1 MARMREQNEKI
12 KQRRADVQADEAAFK
27 KTQEAEQQQRARI
40 KKVQENVDRSREANA
55 ARKMAKVQNREWDAD
70 KRGGPK
76 ARGGGPQKD
85 APGSPAA
92 EGASATP
99 AEDTPGSPENA
110 PSEASGADSDR
121 WARGRGAPGGRA
133 RGGRGSSTLKATKV
147 GGSVHAMVLDS
158 STKSRKILR
167 QNSRE
172 NAQILKVLQTPL
184 RVVIMLQNLIKRDPA
199 AYKEEFLQQWNHYN
213 SVRQIFDINPDEHAQ
228 HLRELVSFIAQVATC
243 YPKETAEFPQQIA
256 MLLLESYGSLA
267 PEIRKTLVQNLVM
280 LRNKGVITSI
290 ELLKTLF
297 PLLPRTTSSTLRAF
311 IRKTILAD
319 IRSAN
324 LRSKNHK
331 LNRAVQA
338 MLFGMVERGMDGEV
352 LGDRGKLRAAAGPTA
367 ERSAHNGDEAMWA
380 VVLTKELWK
389 KGIWNDTKT
398 VSIVALGCFHPVM
411 KVQSASVHF
420 FLGSDDEDEDSDDE
434 DAIPDIKSLQHQ
446 REIKKK
452 TRSIDRKLEKQA
464 KKAKKKR
471 QQKSNATSTN
481 FPALQ
486 LLNDPQS
493 FAEKLYDNLNR
504 YDKRF
509 SLEHKL
515 LLMQLLSR
523 VAGYHKL
530 CVLGFYTYIVR
541 YLTHKQLRV
550 PAILVALAQSVHSL
564 TPPDALLPVVRKI
577 ADEFVHPGVAS
588 EVIAAGLNS
597 IREVCRRQ
605 PWAMEEDLLGDLVEY
620 RKSRDKAV
628 TAAARGVL
636 QLYREVNPS
645 MLQRRERGKTAAMG
659 LAEGSQPLPFGHTA
673 DAAVDI
679 EGLALLEDHLQ
690 KLRDEEN
697 GDVNTEDADAKAW
710 EQWEVASDSD
720 SDSDSDSS
728 GWINV
733 DSDNAEDIV
742 VSDSED
748 EAEEAAAKTA
758 AAAELEA
765 AENRIS
771 TLATTK
777 ILTPADFALL
787 ADLRVQAA
795 TKAVEAG
802 GGTKAKR
809 KLAALEAA
817 KKAATEVSTA
827 EDTFVSENDILGPRK
842 RAKQD
847 YAERMESIQRG
858 REGRE
863 KYGSLKGKK
872 NKEAPSSSTNREK
885 ARNKP
890 IMMIMSSGAV
900 RGKKKASLRQK
911 QQKLRAHIERGKKAY
926 H

>member
-1 MARMREQNEKI
+1 MARIREQNEKI

-40 KKVQENVDRSREANA
+40 KKVQANVDRSREANA

-76 ARGGGPQKD
+76 VRGGGPQED
-85 APGSPAA
+85 APGSSAA
-92 EGASATP
+92 EGVSATL
-99 AEDTPGSPENA
+99 AEETPGSPENA
-110 PSEASGADSDR
+110 AGEASGADSD
-121 WARGRGAPGGRA
+121 
-133 RGGRGSSTLKATKV
+133 SIS
-147 GGSVHAMVLDS
+147 
-158 STKSRKILR
+158 
-167 QNSRE
+167 Q
-172 NAQILKVLQTPL
+172 
-184 RVVIMLQNLIKRDPA
+184 LQNLIKRDPA

-256 MLLLESYGSLA
+256 KLLLESYGSLA

-471 QQKSNATSTN
+471 QQKNNATSTN

-733 DSDNAEDIV
+733 DSDNDEDIV

-748 EAEEAAAKTA
+748 EAEEAAARSA

>member
-1 MARMREQNEKI
+1 MARIREQNEKI

-40 KKVQENVDRSREANA
+40 KKVQANVDRSREANA

-76 ARGGGPQKD
+76 VRGGGPQED
-85 APGSPAA
+85 APGSSAA
-92 EGASATP
+92 EGVSATL
-99 AEDTPGSPENA
+99 AEETPGSPENA
-110 PSEASGADSDR
+110 AGEASGADSDR
-121 WARGRGAPGGRA
+121 WARGRGAPGGRS
-133 RGGRGSSTLKATKV
+133 RGSR
-147 GGSVHAMVLDS
+147 G
-158 STKSRKILR
+158 I
-167 QNSRE
+167 
-172 NAQILKVLQTPL
+172 
-184 RVVIMLQNLIKRDPA
+184 LQNLIKRDPA

-256 MLLLESYGSLA
+256 TLLLESYGSLA

-420 FLGSDDEDEDSDDE
+420 FLGSDDEDEDSEDE

-471 QQKSNATSTN
+471 QQKNNATSTN

-733 DSDNAEDIV
+733 DSDDDDDIV

-777 ILTPADFALL
+777 VLHQILTPADFALL

>member
-1 MARMREQNEKI
+1 MARIREQNEKI

-76 ARGGGPQKD
+76 GRGGGPQKD
-85 APGSPAA
+85 TPGSPAA
-92 EGASATP
+92 EGVSAIPT
-99 AEDTPGSPENA
+99 EETPGSPDNVA
-110 PSEASGADSDR
+110 GEASGADSDR

-133 RGGRGSSTLKATKV
+133 RG
-147 GGSVHAMVLDS
+147 
-158 STKSRKILR
+158 
-167 QNSRE
+167 N
-172 NAQILKVLQTPL
+172 
-184 RVVIMLQNLIKRDPA
+184 RVRLQNLIKRDPA

-228 HLRELVSFIAQVATC
+228 HLRELVGFIAQVATC

-256 MLLLESYGSLA
+256 TLLLESYGSLA

-471 QQKSNATSTN
+471 QQKNNATSTN

-733 DSDNAEDIV
+733 DSDNDEDIV

-748 EAEEAAAKTA
+748 EAEEAAAKSA

-777 ILTPADFALL
+777 VRLSLDSACISLTIYQILTPADFALL